1 MYVTVANSKNIKS
14 MMNKLKVVDQF
25 YNLEVG
31 DILILSD
38 DKNFY
43 EYNVSEGSSDKDSK
57 FTFNASFKIN
67 SDYAKELIKQGY
79 LEEVVEKQSN
89 PEFKNIFTEIDTL
102 LSTYYSELDS
112 LDVEF
117 ANKPTCLK
125 VEKNTVLNNLIKVLE
140 HLKDLKK

>member
-1 MYVTVANSKNIKS
+1 
-14 MMNKLKVVDQF
+14 MNKLKVVDQF

-31 DILILSD
+31 DILTLSD

-140 HLKDLKK
+140 YLKDLKK

>member
-1 MYVTVANSKNIKS
+1 
-14 MMNKLKVVDQF
+14 MNKLKVVDQF

-31 DILILSD
+31 DILTLSD

-67 SDYAKELIKQGY
+67 SDYAKELIKQGC

-125 VEKNTVLNNLIKVLE
+125 VEKSTVLNNLIKVLE

>member
-1 MYVTVANSKNIKS
+1 

-31 DILILSD
+31 DILTLSD

-67 SDYAKELIKQGY
+67 SDYAKELIK
-79 LEEVVEKQSN
+79 
-89 PEFKNIFTEIDTL
+89 
-102 LSTYYSELDS
+102 
-112 LDVEF
+112 
-117 ANKPTCLK
+117 
-125 VEKNTVLNNLIKVLE
+125 
-140 HLKDLKK
+140 

>member
-1 MYVTVANSKNIKS
+1 
-14 MMNKLKVVDQF
+14 MNKLKVVDQF

-31 DILILSD
+31 DILTLSD